1 MVLGHAAAG
10 RRFGGRGGRGG
21 WWGASVGGGAA
32 QFRRRGELGLAPSE
46 NRRIGQQSLTKYP
59 YAFFVAA
66 CTRRIKLLPK
76 VLVPIIMVNCD
87 GVSYFDAVWAFLNIF
102 AYRFRLTSGD

>member
-21 WWGASVGGGAA
+21 GLGASVGGGAA

-46 NRRIGQQSLTKYP
+46 NRRIGQQKLTKYP
-59 YAFFVAA
+59 YHIRSYPNIGGIAWYLLRLLEEIVRLARQEGKFAGAA
-66 CTRRIKLLPK
+66 RGGKI
-76 VLVPIIMVNCD
+76 
-87 GVSYFDAVWAFLNIF
+87 
-102 AYRFRLTSGD
+102 